1 MNIIF
6 LVVSCQIIFRRGVQV
21 HEVYSCIFA
30 PYFNLHMRIRNFS
43 KQRFSVLDSA
53 HQSRVK
59 KKKIKIE
66 DYIELVLKLFTDW
79 FELHTADRTQK
90 LKVYFL
96 QLSYYGLKVSF
107 LQLSYYGRPICALT
121 FKK

>member
-21 HEVYSCIFA
+21 PEVYSWIFA

-59 KKKIKIE
+59 KKKIIIIIIIIQIE

-79 FELHTADRTQK
+79 FELHTADRKQK
-90 LKVYFL
+90 
-96 QLSYYGLKVSF
+96 LKVSF

>member
-1 MNIIF
+1 
-6 LVVSCQIIFRRGVQV
+6 
-21 HEVYSCIFA
+21 
-30 PYFNLHMRIRNFS
+30 MRIRNFS

-59 KKKIKIE
+59 KKKKKIIIIIIIIQIE

-79 FELHTADRTQK
+79 FELHTADRKQK
-90 LKVYFL
+90 
-96 QLSYYGLKVSF
+96 LKVSF

>member
-21 HEVYSCIFA
+21 PEVYSWIEYLLRTSISTWESETLANNVFQYWILLIKA
-30 PYFNLHMRIRNFS
+30 
-43 KQRFSVLDSA
+43 A
-53 HQSRVK
+53 WK
-59 KKKIKIE
+59 KKIIIIKIE

-79 FELHTADRTQK
+79 FELHTADRKQK
-90 LKVYFL
+90 
-96 QLSYYGLKVSF
+96 LKVSF

>member
-1 MNIIF
+1 
-6 LVVSCQIIFRRGVQV
+6 
-21 HEVYSCIFA
+21 
-30 PYFNLHMRIRNFS
+30 MRIRNLS

-59 KKKIKIE
+59 KKKIKIKIIIIIIE

-79 FELHTADRTQK
+79 FELHTADRKQK
-90 LKVYFL
+90 
-96 QLSYYGLKVSF
+96 LKVSF
-107 LQLSYYGRPICALT
+107 LHLSYYGRPICALT

>member
-1 MNIIF
+1 
-6 LVVSCQIIFRRGVQV
+6 
-21 HEVYSCIFA
+21 
-30 PYFNLHMRIRNFS
+30 MRIRNFS

-59 KKKIKIE
+59 KKIIIIIIKIE

-79 FELHTADRTQK
+79 FELHTADRKQK
-90 LKVYFL
+90 
-96 QLSYYGLKVSF
+96 LKVSF

>member
-21 HEVYSCIFA
+21 PEVYSWIFA

-59 KKKIKIE
+59 KKKIIIIKIE

-79 FELHTADRTQK
+79 FELHTADRKQK
-90 LKVYFL
+90 
-96 QLSYYGLKVSF
+96 LKVSF

>member
-1 MNIIF
+1 
-6 LVVSCQIIFRRGVQV
+6 
-21 HEVYSCIFA
+21 
-30 PYFNLHMRIRNFS
+30 MRIRNFS

-59 KKKIKIE
+59 KKIIIIIKIE

-79 FELHTADRTQK
+79 FELHTADRKQK
-90 LKVYFL
+90 
-96 QLSYYGLKVSF
+96 LKVSF

>member
-1 MNIIF
+1 
-6 LVVSCQIIFRRGVQV
+6 
-21 HEVYSCIFA
+21 
-30 PYFNLHMRIRNFS
+30 MRIRNLS

-59 KKKIKIE
+59 KKIIIIIIKIE

-79 FELHTADRTQK
+79 FELHTADRKQK
-90 LKVYFL
+90 
-96 QLSYYGLKVSF
+96 LKVSF

-121 FKK
+121 VKK

>member
-21 HEVYSCIFA
+21 PEVYSCIFA

-59 KKKIKIE
+59 KKNKKIKIE
-66 DYIELVLKLFTDW
+66 DNIELVLKLFIDW

-90 LKVYFL
+90 
-96 QLSYYGLKVSF
+96 LKVSF

>member
-21 HEVYSCIFA
+21 PEVYSWIFA

-59 KKKIKIE
+59 KKKIIIIIKIE

-79 FELHTADRTQK
+79 FEFHTADRKQK
-90 LKVYFL
+90 
-96 QLSYYGLKVSF
+96 LKVSF

>member
-1 MNIIF
+1 
-6 LVVSCQIIFRRGVQV
+6 
-21 HEVYSCIFA
+21 
-30 PYFNLHMRIRNFS
+30 MRIRNFS

-59 KKKIKIE
+59 KKKKIIIIKIE

-79 FELHTADRTQK
+79 FEFHTADRKQK
-90 LKVYFL
+90 
-96 QLSYYGLKVSF
+96 LKVSF

>member
-21 HEVYSCIFA
+21 PEVYSWIFA

-43 KQRFSVLDSA
+43 KQRFSVLDSVIKA
-53 HQSRVK
+53 ALK
-59 KKKIKIE
+59 KKKKKIIIIIKIE

-79 FELHTADRTQK
+79 FELHTADRKQK
-90 LKVYFL
+90 
-96 QLSYYGLKVSF
+96 LKVSF

>member
-1 MNIIF
+1 
-6 LVVSCQIIFRRGVQV
+6 
-21 HEVYSCIFA
+21 
-30 PYFNLHMRIRNFS
+30 MRIRNFS

-59 KKKIKIE
+59 KKKIIIIIKIE

-79 FELHTADRTQK
+79 FEFHTADRKQK
-90 LKVYFL
+90 
-96 QLSYYGLKVSF
+96 LKVSF

>member
-1 MNIIF
+1 
-6 LVVSCQIIFRRGVQV
+6 
-21 HEVYSCIFA
+21 
-30 PYFNLHMRIRNFS
+30 MRIRNFS

-53 HQSRVK
+53 YQSRVK
-59 KKKIKIE
+59 KIIIIKIE

-90 LKVYFL
+90 LKV
-96 QLSYYGLKVSF
+96 SF

-121 FKK
+121 CKK

>member
-1 MNIIF
+1 
-6 LVVSCQIIFRRGVQV
+6 
-21 HEVYSCIFA
+21 
-30 PYFNLHMRIRNFS
+30 MRIRNFS
-43 KQRFSVLDSA
+43 KQRFSVLHSA

-59 KKKIKIE
+59 KKKINKKIIIIIIIQIE

-79 FELHTADRTQK
+79 FELHTADRKQK
-90 LKVYFL
+90 
-96 QLSYYGLKVSF
+96 LKVSF